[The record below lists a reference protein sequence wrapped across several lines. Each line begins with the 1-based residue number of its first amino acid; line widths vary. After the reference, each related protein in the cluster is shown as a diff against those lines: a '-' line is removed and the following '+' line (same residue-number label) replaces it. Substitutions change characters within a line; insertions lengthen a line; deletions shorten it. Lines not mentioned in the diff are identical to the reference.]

1 MMKCIVLLMLAFV
14 LAPLSSISKWT
25 EVAFAAPRETRTAG
39 LMIRITPLNGPSR
52 VETLDGI
59 GCSEAICSRVF
70 VRTLVGDEDRTVI
83 RDIPLDTVAA
93 IESRGGGH
101 ARLRFINGTVQ
112 RLVVPAGWRVLY
124 LLDEAGRTKKVD
136 LSELHSIEFL
146 K

>member
-1 MMKCIVLLMLAFV
+1 MMKCIVLLMFAFV

-25 EVAFAAPRETRTAG
+25 EVALAAPTETRIADLT
-39 LMIRITPLNGPSR
+39 IRLTPLNGPSR
-52 VETLDGI
+52 VETLNGL

-70 VRTLVGDEDRTVI
+70 VRTLVEDEGRTVT

-101 ARLRFINGTVQ
+101 ARVRFINGTVQ
-112 RLVVPAGWRVLY
+112 RLVVPIGWRVLY
-124 LLDEAGRTKKVD
+124 LLEDAGRTKRVD

-146 K
+146 R

>member
-1 MMKCIVLLMLAFV
+1 MMKCIVVLTFTFV
-14 LAPLSSISKWT
+14 LAPLSSIAKWT
-25 EVAFAAPRETRTAG
+25 EVAYAAPRETRTAG

-70 VRTLVGDEDRTVI
+70 VRTLVDDEDRTVA

-93 IESRGGGH
+93 IEPRVGGH

-112 RLVVPAGWRVLY
+112 QLVVPVGWRVLY
-124 LLDEAGRTKKVD
+124 LLDDAGRTKTVD
-136 LSELHSIEFL
+136 LSKLHSIEIL
-146 K
+146 R